1 MIFFAHGDWGK
12 SGFYDNDVAGRR
24 RLGNEREHMHVRGGE
39 GGDEYD
45 NEEEHDH
52 DHDEEHEEHEEHEH
66 KKEEFW
72 QGRVARSMLKTALN
86 ITKPDFILALG
97 DNFYTDGV
105 ASTNDS
111 MWYSH
116 FRNVYFRTNST
127 LRGIKWYPVIG
138 NHDLGYGDRGVQA
151 QVDRTNVDLNDDDGI
166 WTMPSTNYTFKY
178 YIPGSSGFVQ
188 VVAID
193 TTWLAPSENEAT
205 DEASTSTKLARLKS
219 QLSHLYKI
227 FKGL

>member
-1 MIFFAHGDWGK
+1 
-12 SGFYDNDVAGRR
+12 
-24 RLGNEREHMHVRGGE
+24 MHVRGGE

-52 DHDEEHEEHEEHEH
+52 DHDKEHEEHEEHEH

-72 QGRVARSMLKTALN
+72 QGRVARSMLKTAN

-116 FRNVYFRTNST
+116 FRNVYFRTNS
-127 LRGIKWYPVIG
+127 RF
-138 NHDLGYGDRGVQA
+138 A
-151 QVDRTNVDLNDDDGI
+151 
-166 WTMPSTNYTFKY
+166 
-178 YIPGSSGFVQ
+178 
-188 VVAID
+188 A
-193 TTWLAPSENEAT
+193 
-205 DEASTSTKLARLKS
+205 
-219 QLSHLYKI
+219 
-227 FKGL
+227 